1 MTRPDTGAFSIRGKM
16 TLAALTPL
24 AAILLLVAFAAF
36 YLINAW
42 IVGQTQ
48 QRVRNDL
55 NAAHEVLGHERE
67 RVLNVVRFTANS
79 SALAED
85 LDAGRLERVAGEMK
99 AILLR
104 EKLDV
109 LTLTDAQGRV
119 LLRAANPE
127 AGGGEAA
134 PLPLLGQVLAGED
147 FSGTLLLA
155 SEQVLAEG
163 EDLAHRA
170 RVHLRPPFP
179 ADRPAVEARGMLL
192 AGASAVKNPDGR
204 TLGVLYGGVLLNG
217 NLALVDRI
225 KQIVYGNQTFEGTE
239 VGSATIFLEDLR
251 VATTIRLSEGSRAMG
266 TRVSTEVADAVL
278 GRGETWLARARVV
291 DKWYLTAYEPL
302 RDPGGRA
309 IGALYVGLLE
319 KPFTALKHRAALA
332 LLGLLVLGCG
342 LGFLVA
348 RLVSSRVSRPIL
360 ELESAA
366 ERIARGER
374 DVALPVP
381 GKDEVGHLIDTFKR
395 MTGNLQQR
403 DEQLRELNR
412 QLEVKVQERTAQLEE
427 KSLQLIQAQEELLRS
442 EKLAAIGSLAAGV
455 AHEINN
461 PAAIIRGNVEILLM
475 DIPVGADG
483 REEAEEILKQTER
496 ISLITRNMLTFAR
509 EQEIHP
515 EMIQVN
521 SLLGEILDQV
531 GHQAP
536 LDEVAVE
543 KYFTEVPPIVGDYER
558 LRQVFTNILVNA
570 LQAMEGRGTLR
581 IATDSNGKAVEI
593 AISDSGPGIP
603 AEIREKIFNP
613 FFTTKRTGTG
623 LGLSVSYGIIKA
635 LGGVIE
641 IESQEGEGSTFRVRL
656 PVEGGE

>member
-1 MTRPDTGAFSIRGKM
+1 MTLPKTGVFSIRWKM
-16 TLAALTPL
+16 TLAALAPL

-42 IVGQTQ
+42 IVGETQ

-55 NAAHEVLGHERE
+55 NAAHEVLGHERQ
-67 RVLNVVRFTANS
+67 RVQDVVRFTAHS

-85 LDAGRLERVAGEMK
+85 LAAGRIDRAAAELQSIMR
-99 AILLR
+99 R
-104 EKLDV
+104 EKLDI
-109 LTLTDAQGRV
+109 LTLTDTEGRV
-119 LLRAANPE
+119 LLRAANPS
-127 AGGGEAA
+127 AKTGG
-134 PLPLLGQVLAGED
+134 PLQLPFLRKVLAGEEY
-147 FSGTLLLA
+147 SGTLLLDP
-155 SEQVLAEG
+155 EEVRAEG
-163 EDLAHRA
+163 EQLAN
-170 RVHLRPPFP
+170 RVKIYLRPPFP
-179 ADRPAVEARGMLL
+179 AERPAVEARGMLL
-192 AGASAVKNPDGR
+192 AGASPVKADDGP
-204 TLGVLYGGVLLNG
+204 TLGGLYGGVLLNG

-225 KQIVYGNQTFEGTE
+225 KEIVYGDQTFEGTE

-266 TRVSTEVADAVL
+266 TRVSAEVADAVL

-291 DKWYLTAYEPL
+291 DQWYLTAYEPIL
-302 RDPGGRA
+302 DQGGQA

-319 KPFTALKHRAALA
+319 KPFTALKHRAALG

-374 DVALPVP
+374 DVTLPAA
-381 GKDEVGHLIDTFKR
+381 GRDEVGHLVDTFSR

-412 QLEVKVQERTAQLEE
+412 QLEEKVQQRTAQLEE

-475 DIPVGADG
+475 DIPAGADG

-496 ISLITRNMLTFAR
+496 ISLITRNMLAFAR
-509 EQEIHP
+509 EQAIHP
-515 EMIQVN
+515 EQVRIN
-521 SLLGEILDQV
+521 AILEEILDQV

-536 LDEVAVE
+536 LDEVQVE
-543 KYFTEVPPIVGDYER
+543 KHLGEVPPIVGDSER

-581 IATDSNGKAVEI
+581 VATATNGSSVEI
-593 AISDSGPGIP
+593 AISDTGPGIP

-613 FFTTKRTGTG
+613 FFTTKKIGTG

-641 IESQEGEGSTFRVRL
+641 IESIEGEGSTFRVRL
-656 PVEGGE
+656 PVEG